1 MNTSND
7 TSVKLEELLKGWHK
21 GLHILQKGN
30 FTAATYYGKLG
41 KRFGVPVVIT
51 TSIVSSAIFA
61 TIGNSEQTSIQLAA
75 GFVSILATVLSSL
88 QTFLG
93 YSERSSNHKEAAV
106 GYGELRTEVQVLLA
120 SSLPNVKDL
129 DARIESIRTRWSALD
144 KGSPTL
150 PDWIYIDAAKAATQ
164 PKNTTPQESK

>member
-1 MNTSND
+1 MSTAINPSEKKK
-7 TSVKLEELLKGWHK
+7 VLLEGWHK
-21 GLHILQKGN
+21 GLRILQKGN

-51 TSIVSSAIFA
+51 TSIVSSTIFA
-61 TIGNSEQTSIQLAA
+61 TMGDSQYSEIQLAA
-75 GFVSILATVLSSL
+75 GMFSILATVLSSL

-120 SSLPNVKDL
+120 SDLTAITSL

-150 PDWIYIDAAKAATQ
+150 PNWIYTETAKTVTQ
-164 PKNTTPQESK
+164 SKPPESS

>member
-1 MNTSND
+1 MSTTINTSE
-7 TSVKLEELLKGWHK
+7 KKEELLEGWHK
-21 GLHILQKGN
+21 GLRILQIGN
-30 FTAATYYGKLG
+30 FTASTYYGKLG

-61 TIGNSEQTSIQLAA
+61 TIGESQYFAIQLAA

-93 YSERSSNHKEAAV
+93 YSERSSSHKEAAV

-120 SSLPNVKDL
+120 SDLPNVTDL

-150 PDWIYIDAAKAATQ
+150 PNWIYGHF
-164 PKNTTPQESK
+164 